1 MPYTMHCGQALEECP
16 QRRGPLFLHNVEGW
30 YDFFANAASTDA
42 DGYLDDHTIGMKHVA
57 VRDAGRDSVFK
68 PPHAPRRPT
77 AQDWTPADR
86 NTQQPHR
93 Q

>member
-68 PPHAPRRPT
+68 PNKANIGPRKKEWKPT
-77 AQDWTPADR
+77 ET

-93 Q
+93 K